1 MKKKYVKP
9 CLEVIKVINQRIMMS
24 NSEPEV
30 TYNIGANSHSFDV
43 EDDDDLNQNNGL
55 WNDENDD

>member
-9 CLEVIKVINQRIMMS
+9 ILEIIRVDNQRLMVS

-43 EDDDDLNQNNGL
+43 EDDDNESDSNGL
-55 WNDENDD
+55 WE